1 MQRFCV
7 IGSPISH
14 SRSPALHNAA
24 FKALGIDAEYE
35 AVEVKPGEL
44 RDFMEGF
51 PHVYSGMNVT
61 IPHKETVMHY
71 LDSIDDRAQAI
82 GAVNTV
88 VVEGGRLV
96 GYNTDWIGFEQALL
110 EGTGETTTAFLQ
122 HKPVLVVGAGGAAR
136 AICFAIANMGAQL
149 YITNR
154 THQKAVELA
163 KAFGGTALRADEL
176 SKIQPLLVVNVT
188 SLGMAPHEKESA
200 LSKDLWTALRAPA
213 VTQWAFDV
221 VYTPLNTIF
230 LKDARAS
237 GYKSIT
243 GETMLV
249 HQGAAAFEI
258 FTGKSAP
265 VAVMKEALAH

>member
-14 SRSPALHNAA
+14 SKSPALHNAA

-61 IPHKETVMHY
+61 IPHKEAVMQY
-71 LDSIDDRAQAI
+71 LDSIDDRAQSI

-88 VVEGGRLV
+88 VVDGGRLV

-110 EGTGETTTAFLQ
+110 EGTGEATTAFLQ

-136 AICFAIANMGAQL
+136 AICFAIKNMGAQL

-154 THQKAVELA
+154 THQRLID
-163 KAFGGTALRADEL
+163 F
-176 SKIQPLLVVNVT
+176 
-188 SLGMAPHEKESA
+188 
-200 LSKDLWTALRAPA
+200 
-213 VTQWAFDV
+213 
-221 VYTPLNTIF
+221 
-230 LKDARAS
+230 
-237 GYKSIT
+237 
-243 GETMLV
+243 
-249 HQGAAAFEI
+249 
-258 FTGKSAP
+258 
-265 VAVMKEALAH
+265 VMG